1 MDLGLVV
8 ERDRQYEWNGGGGH
22 ILTGLAW
29 GPILEG
35 MVRTDSCR
43 MVMVGSGVAAQP
55 SFVGSISEMDD

>member
-1 MDLGLVV
+1 
-8 ERDRQYEWNGGGGH
+8 
-22 ILTGLAW
+22 
-29 GPILEG
+29 